1 MPTSSMTSGLSSTA
15 NKVHFYVEQV
25 KGMAEFKLATLYVDY
40 QHLLD
45 SHDLLA
51 KAITDQYYRCVVEGV
66 CGTQLP
72 DQLTGRLT
80 GSYPTFA
87 GP

>member
-51 KAITDQYYRCVVEGV
+51 RAITQQYYRYAS
-66 CGTQLP
+66 TR
-72 DQLTGRLT
+72 GRTRPLSVQT
-80 GSYPTFA
+80 TC
-87 GP
+87 